1 MNINSESD
9 KSELTLIGYFKILLQ
24 YRVLISS
31 VTIICTGIGLAI
43 ALLST
48 PIYRAE
54 VLLAPVSKDGSNYGI
69 NALAS
74 QFGGLASLAG
84 INIRGRNDSS
94 TVAIATL
101 MSREFTDKFFVQ
113 ENLMPV
119 LFEKAWD
126 ANAGTWKKD
135 IVAPTLW
142 DAYNLFD
149 KSIRSIDI
157 DKKTGLV
164 TLSIDWK
171 DPKLAAAWANKLVVM
186 LNSSL
191 RADAIDESK
200 QNLKFLR
207 EQIEKTSIVQIQQSL
222 FGLVEAEMKKAM
234 LANVTSEYAFK
245 VIDPAVIPERK
256 IKPKRASIVIM
267 SFMLG
272 GFLGTFI
279 ALIRRYMREQ

>member
-1 MNINSESD
+1 MSLPIKLSN
-9 KSELTLIGYFKILLQ
+9 
-24 YRVLISS
+24 
-31 VTIICTGIGLAI
+31 
-43 ALLST
+43 LLS
-48 PIYRAE
+48 
-54 VLLAPVSKDGSNYGI
+54 VK
-69 NALAS
+69 
-74 QFGGLASLAG
+74 
-84 INIRGRNDSS
+84 
-94 TVAIATL
+94 
-101 MSREFTDKFFVQ
+101 K
-113 ENLMPV
+113 
-119 LFEKAWD
+119 KAWD

-222 FGLVEAEMKKAM
+222 FGLVEAEMKKSM